1 MLYWLNGRGSY
12 NQFVQN
18 RVNNTLKRDDINRQY
33 VPTRENL
40 ADLLCRWS
48 LLTKILEIWWRRPSW
63 LQVKKNWSR
72 QPDIKPSVES
82 EKEVKISKEHNS
94 IVITAI
100 EIATEI

>member
-18 RVNNTLKRDDINRQY
+18 SVNNTLERDDINRQY
-33 VPTRENL
+33 VPTRDNL

-48 LLTKILEIWWRRPSW
+48 LLTKILEIWWRKPSW
-63 LQVKKNWSR
+63 LKVKENWSR

-100 EIATEI
+100 